1 MPAQRKLKSGD
12 KLPIQHRE
20 YKIDKSKIDAEKR
33 TVEILFSTDD
43 PAERWFGNEILD
55 HSPGACDLRRL
66 NDGGAFL
73 KDHNDTQQIGVHE
86 SASISVVA
94 IGSKQRG
101 EGRAVVRFAPSTNA
115 LAEQEFLDMQAGVR
129 TKISTGYI
137 PREMKLIEED
147 DDGNETW
154 LVTKWEVLEN
164 SLVAIPLDPNCAAGR
179 ARKGEEEFPVVL
191 DRSFRKPENNDE
203 DSQKRLDVEREES
216 QKRENQPTNMET
228 PEEKA
233 AREAKEAKQRQRDE
247 EESARERAAQV
258 QEGIKLAREREKE
271 IRAIASK
278 ANDKLPKEATEK
290 AIEDATSDE
299 RAVENFRKLVFE
311 KYFGAPEPI
320 NTPAGEG
327 NADIKIV
334 GERGDG
340 KRKLTA
346 GERFVSAKGFKEFV
360 DGNKKGEFRANVGG
374 SILAEKGL
382 VTRAGFNSTDLG
394 AVNVTISQEMI
405 SLGVQRLTI
414 MDLLAGGVMTTAGFI
429 YPVENSFDPFA
440 DAAQTVAERGLKPEW
455 EPDITTARADA
466 QVLAVMATVPKQF
479 MADFGAFGS
488 WLNSRGDYLLQ
499 IKAEQQILYG
509 DGLGSNLLG
518 ITARPGIQARAYG
531 TVVSE
536 TTADALFRGN
546 TDIETNAYFDVD
558 GFAMHPYD
566 FEQIRLLKDANGQY
580 LGGGPF
586 YAPYGTGTFVKYHT
600 IWGLPCVVSKSV
612 KQGKPIAGAWKMG
625 AQWFLREGLQIET
638 STSHKD
644 YFQRNLLAVLFEER
658 MALAVYRPIA
668 FLEHT
673 GFPGRS

>member
-1 MPAQRKLKSGD
+1 MTTPNRSVKVPSVLYRQ
-12 KLPIQHRE
+12 
-20 YKIDKSKIDAEKR
+20 
-33 TVEILFSTDD
+33 
-43 PAERWFGNEILD
+43 
-55 HSPGACDLRRL
+55 
-66 NDGGAFL
+66 GGAVVQEDGTIRL
-73 KDHNDTQQIGVHE
+73 
-86 SASISVVA
+86 SIS
-94 IGSKQRG
+94 SDEPYKRFDWWNG
-101 EGRAVVRFAPSTNA
+101 E
-115 LAEQEFLDMQAGVR
+115 E
-129 TKISTGYI
+129 Y
-137 PREMKLIEED
+137 
-147 DDGNETW
+147 
-154 LVTKWEVLEN
+154 WEVLDHTGGGAD
-164 SLVAIPLDPNCAAGR
+164 LTRIVAGTALLYNHDRDVQLGKIQSPELSDGKCFVKATLSAADDVKDFRTRITEGILKDCSVGYEIDDQGEEIGEKDGLPIYRFGWTPFEASMVTIPADITVGVGR
-179 ARKGEEEFPVVL
+179 ERDLEKPKGEPREIRIREKSSQE
-191 DRSFRKPENNDE
+191 RENNVDALTDE
-203 DSQKRLDVEREES
+203 SH
-216 QKRENQPTNMET
+216 KRENQPTNMET

-271 IRAIASK
+271 IRAIAVK
-278 ANDKLPKEATEK
+278 ANDKLPKEELEK
-290 AIEDATSDE
+290 AIEAAASDE

-311 KYFGAPEPI
+311 KYFGNPEPLE
-320 NTPAGEG
+320 TPAGDG
-327 NADIKIV
+327 GADIKV
-334 GERGDG
+334 LGERGDG

-346 GERFVSAKGFKEFV
+346 GERFVNAKGFKEFSE
-360 DGNKKGEFRANVGG
+360 GTKKGEFRANVGG
-374 SILAEKGL
+374 SILAERGL

-440 DAAQTVAERGLKPEW
+440 EAALTVPERGLKPEW

-466 QVLAVMATVPKQF
+466 QVIAVMATVPKQF

-531 TVVSE
+531 SVVGE

-546 TDIETNAYFDVD
+546 TDIETNAYFDAD

-586 YAPYGTGTFVKYHT
+586 YAPYGTGTFIKYHT